1 MKRNLLFVILVILS
15 VDNINAQV
23 DFVWG
28 KQFGTEKDDKT
39 RNLVANSSG
48 DIYVLG
54 KTKGKIGKENFGKND
69 GFVTKIDSVACTVWS
84 IQIGSEEEDELK
96 HAAIDKSGNLYVTGF
111 IGTDAQNSSVSN
123 SDILVVKLRSNGEI
137 VWQKQ
142 YGTDSID
149 IGENIVVFSN
159 GDIYIT
165 GTTRGSMGSTPKG
178 KDDCFILRLDSLG
191 NQLVVV
197 QFGTA
202 ADDMGL
208 GITVG
213 ADSYI
218 YLCGATKGNLAAKNG
233 GKFDLFWAIFSKELK
248 QQNVVQYGTSE
259 NDYAGEIKTDS
270 KNNVYIA
277 GNTDG
282 DMASKQIGNSDAFF
296 QKWNGKGYL
305 AWTKQ
310 FGTNNWDGAHSIA
323 IIRDNRIVIS
333 GCYDYPLCKSFIKMY
348 DEQGNLLWNR
358 NIVAQGKG
366 GGSCGKDVC
375 VNRQG
380 YIYHAGYTGANLFS
394 ELKGEHDLFL
404 VKLRLKELTANS
416 LQ

>member
-323 IIRDNRIVIS
+323 IIRDNRIERRHLS
-333 GCYDYPLCKSFIKMY
+333 S
-348 DEQGNLLWNR
+348 
-358 NIVAQGKG
+358 
-366 GGSCGKDVC
+366 
-375 VNRQG
+375 
-380 YIYHAGYTGANLFS
+380 LF
-394 ELKGEHDLFL
+394 
-404 VKLRLKELTANS
+404 A
-416 LQ
+416 